1 MNSTRNPGAAKHE
14 RPSWRKT
21 PVEEKENIL
30 FARRALILAIFL
42 FCGIPNARAQ
52 RFEITPFL
60 GGRFG
65 GTVDLTQ
72 QNNPNADFMKIKSS
86 PNYGVMADVSFTR
99 HWQAEFMWTRQ
110 PTSLSVHNP
119 SDGTYTNLSPV
130 NLDTYLFGV
139 TYQFRQPETKLRPFV
154 VLGVGF
160 PHYGV
165 PGINGKQPAA
175 GSFGGGVKY
184 YFTRNFGLRME
195 ARFVSVDTT
204 FKETD
209 LCSYGMYYFPEP
221 CSINNSANQGQVNVG
236 LIFRF

>member
-1 MNSTRNPGAAKHE
+1 MGHTRNLNIAKHE
-14 RPSWRKT
+14 TPSCRKT
-21 PVEEKENIL
+21 PPKIKGNAL
-30 FARRALILAIFL
+30 PLPRALILAFFL
-42 FCGIPNARAQ
+42 FWGIPNTHAQ

-99 HWQAEFMWTRQ
+99 HWQAEFMWSRQ

-119 SDGTYTNLSPV
+119 SDGTYSNLSPV
-130 NLDTYLFGV
+130 NLDTYLFGL
-139 TYQFRQPETKLRPFV
+139 TYQFRQPETKLRPYV

-165 PGINGKQPAA
+165 PGINGKHPPA

-184 YFTRNFGLRME
+184 YFTRNFGLRLE

-221 CSINNSANQGQVNVG
+221 CSINNFQSGPGQHRINFPV
-236 LIFRF
+236 